1 MSSDQSIDNIVNG
14 IVAYLKQ
21 VKALDLLP
29 QIAENLK
36 KLSWVK
42 YDPDLATVYSAQPLS
57 STQIREL
64 TASLSKYFKRQIR
77 VKSKLDQSIIAGLK
91 IHLAG
96 QEIDATINRRL
107 EDLKQQI
114 IYDWYCFAN

>member
-1 MSSDQSIDNIVNG
+1 MSSDQPIDNIVNG

-29 QIAENLK
+29 QIAESLK

-57 STQIREL
+57 LSQIRDL
-64 TASLSKYFKRQIR
+64 TVFLSKYFKRQIR
-77 VKSKLDQSIIAGLK
+77 VKSKLDPSIIAGLK

-114 IYDWYCFAN
+114 IYD

>member
-14 IVAYLKQ
+14 IVTYLKQ
-21 VKALDLLP
+21 IKALDLLP

-64 TASLSKYFKRQIR
+64 KTILSKYFKRQIR
-77 VKSKLDQSIIAGLK
+77 VKSRLDQSIIAGLK

-114 IYDWYCFAN
+114 IYDWYCFAD

>member
-14 IVAYLKQ
+14 IVTYLKQ

-36 KLSWVK
+36 KLSWVR

-64 TASLSKYFKRQIR
+64 TTILSKYFKRQIR
-77 VKSKLDQSIIAGLK
+77 VKSKLDPSIIAGLK

-96 QEIDATINRRL
+96 QEIDATVNRRL

-114 IYDWYCFAN
+114 IYDWHCFAD